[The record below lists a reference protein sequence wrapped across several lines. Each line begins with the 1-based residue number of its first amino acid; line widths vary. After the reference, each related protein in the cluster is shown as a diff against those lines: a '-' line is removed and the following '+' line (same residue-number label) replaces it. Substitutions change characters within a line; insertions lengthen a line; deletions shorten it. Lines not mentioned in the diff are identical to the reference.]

1 MRIIEALHLV
11 PQGVHLLAA
20 IGLDLRQG
28 GAVIHPLALQEHRHQ
43 QLPGG
48 EIVHGFLLPG
58 GHGVEDL
65 QVLGV
70 VHLLVV
76 EGDQVGDGLAG
87 VPVVPIY
94 EQLMEQ
100 IKSEIIQSV
109 LKEGE
114 ALPSVRTL
122 AGELRISALTVKK
135 AYDKLEEEG
144 FVTTVHGK
152 GTYVTASD
160 KQLASEARRIAVEED
175 FDKAIDRAV
184 AIGMEKEEIL
194 EVVKLILDEK

>member
-1 MRIIEALHLV
+1 M
-11 PQGVHLLAA
+11 
-20 IGLDLRQG
+20 
-28 GAVIHPLALQEHRHQ
+28 
-43 QLPGG
+43 
-48 EIVHGFLLPG
+48 
-58 GHGVEDL
+58 
-65 QVLGV
+65 
-70 VHLLVV
+70 
-76 EGDQVGDGLAG
+76 
-87 VPVVPIY
+87 VPIY

-100 IKSEIIQSV
+100 IKSDIIQSE

-152 GTYVTASD
+152 GTYVSASD
-160 KQLASEARRIAVEED
+160 KQLALEARKKAIEDD
-175 FDKAIDRAV
+175 FDKVIDRALSM
-184 AIGMEKEEIL
+184 GKKKEEIS

>member
-1 MRIIEALHLV
+1 MHIILNHSSM
-11 PQGVHLLAA
+11 
-20 IGLDLRQG
+20 
-28 GAVIHPLALQEHRHQ
+28 
-43 QLPGG
+43 
-48 EIVHGFLLPG
+48 
-58 GHGVEDL
+58 
-65 QVLGV
+65 
-70 VHLLVV
+70 
-76 EGDQVGDGLAG
+76 
-87 VPVVPIY
+87 VPIY

-100 IKSEIIQSV
+100 IKSDIIQSE

-152 GTYVTASD
+152 GTYVSASD
-160 KQLASEARRIAVEED
+160 KQLALEARQKVIEDD
-175 FDKAIDRAV
+175 FDKVIDRALSM
-184 AIGMEKEEIL
+184 GRKKEEIS

>member
-1 MRIIEALHLV
+1 MHIILNHSSM
-11 PQGVHLLAA
+11 
-20 IGLDLRQG
+20 
-28 GAVIHPLALQEHRHQ
+28 
-43 QLPGG
+43 
-48 EIVHGFLLPG
+48 
-58 GHGVEDL
+58 
-65 QVLGV
+65 
-70 VHLLVV
+70 
-76 EGDQVGDGLAG
+76 
-87 VPVVPIY
+87 VPIY

-100 IKSEIIQSV
+100 IKSDIIQSE

-152 GTYVTASD
+152 GTYVFASD
-160 KQLASEARRIAVEED
+160 KQLALEARQKAIEDD
-175 FDKAIDRAV
+175 FDKVIDRALSM
-184 AIGMEKEEIL
+184 GMKKEEIS

>member
-1 MRIIEALHLV
+1 MPIILNHSSM
-11 PQGVHLLAA
+11 
-20 IGLDLRQG
+20 
-28 GAVIHPLALQEHRHQ
+28 
-43 QLPGG
+43 
-48 EIVHGFLLPG
+48 
-58 GHGVEDL
+58 
-65 QVLGV
+65 
-70 VHLLVV
+70 
-76 EGDQVGDGLAG
+76 
-87 VPVVPIY
+87 VPIY

-100 IKSEIIQSV
+100 IKSDIIQSE

-152 GTYVTASD
+152 GTYVSASD
-160 KQLASEARRIAVEED
+160 KQLALEARQKVIEDD
-175 FDKAIDRAV
+175 FDKVIDRALSM
-184 AIGMEKEEIL
+184 GMKKEEIS

>member
-1 MRIIEALHLV
+1 MHIILNHSSM
-11 PQGVHLLAA
+11 
-20 IGLDLRQG
+20 
-28 GAVIHPLALQEHRHQ
+28 
-43 QLPGG
+43 
-48 EIVHGFLLPG
+48 
-58 GHGVEDL
+58 
-65 QVLGV
+65 
-70 VHLLVV
+70 
-76 EGDQVGDGLAG
+76 
-87 VPVVPIY
+87 VPIY

-152 GTYVTASD
+152 GTYVFASD
-160 KQLASEARRIAVEED
+160 KQLALEARQKAIEDD
-175 FDKAIDRAV
+175 FDKVIDRALSM
-184 AIGMEKEEIL
+184 GMKKEEIS